1 MLSEGFALCNHVG
14 TLKLGS
20 LNQEVEWSKELLPCD
35 KFYLLNIMCLVL
47 ETWTQQI
54 LLKVN
59 CVVRLIRSH
68 SQLYLTFVLKSRADC
83 LNSNSQ
89 MTQTPT

>member
-1 MLSEGFALCNHVG
+1 MPSECFALDNHFG

-59 CVVRLIRSH
+59 RVVRLIRSH

>member
-1 MLSEGFALCNHVG
+1 MLSEGFALYNHVG

-59 CVVRLIRSH
+59 RVVRLIRSH